1 MAGARTSSGSRC
13 FANSAPRRWSCSR
26 ESPRRKTPSTA
37 SFARSRETSLRA
49 RPTSHGSARGS
60 RMRNPARPST
70 KSRNGK
76 SVSRRVMVPSRSN
89 TAMMRRSTIEM
100 RAGLAA
106 MALLSEVHPSGYGED
121 GKREFGGRAMA
132 RLRRVYR
139 LRRDEDVKDEP
150 RHQHEQGVVTT
161 AVRAG
166 DGKAHERDEK
176 QRTKSGDE
184 NHPRLRYRHPGK
196 GVKESLLLHPCTPS
210 VARILQAQPGLG
222 KCIDV

>member
-1 MAGARTSSGSRC
+1 MAGARTRSGSRC
-13 FANSAPRRWSCSR
+13 FANCAPRRSSCSR

-37 SFARSRETSLRA
+37 SFARSRETSLSA
-49 RPTSHGSARGS
+49 RPASHGNAPGS
-60 RMRNPARPST
+60 RMRNPTGPST
-70 KSRNGK
+70 KRRNGK

-89 TAMMRRSTIEM
+89 TAMMRRSTIAM

-106 MALLSEVHPSGYGED
+106 MALLSEMHPSGYGED

-150 RHQHEQGVVTT
+150 RHQPEQGVVTS

-166 DGKAHERDEK
+166 EGKAHERDEK
-176 QRTKSGDE
+176 QRAESGDE
-184 NHPRLRYRHPGK
+184 NHPRLRHRHRAE
-196 GVKESLLLHPCTPS
+196 GVKESLLLHPGTPS
-210 VARILQAQPGLG
+210 VTRILQAQ
-222 KCIDV
+222 